1 MKILDR
7 LMQDHELL
15 RDLLMLF
22 GHELATFEKGEH
34 ADLQLMQDIARHYS
48 EYFNRVH
55 HTLEDALYECLL
67 ARGMP
72 HGQGADQALVQHAE
86 LTAATGRLLAT
97 LGNVL
102 NGVIM
107 PRSQLVSAGQ
117 RFVELNLAHM
127 ALEERTVFVR
137 AREMLTENTWKE
149 PADDD
154 LLPSDYLLAYTELLR
169 KQLAASSRMH

>member
-7 LMQDHELL
+7 LIQDHDLL

-22 GHELATFEKGEH
+22 GHELAAFEQGEH

-55 HTLEDALYECLL
+55 HTLEDALYEFLL
-67 ARGMP
+67 AQGMP
-72 HGQGADQALVQHAE
+72 AGQGADQALVQHAE
-86 LTAATGRLLAT
+86 LVSATGRLLAH
-97 LGNVL
+97 LGDAL

-117 RFVELNLAHM
+117 RFVDLNLAHM
-127 ALEERTVFVR
+127 AHEERTVFVW
-137 AREMLTENTWKE
+137 AREIVRENAWKE
-149 PADDD
+149 PIVEG
-154 LLPSDYLLAYTELLR
+154 LVPVDYLLAYTELLR
-169 KQLAASSRMH
+169 HQLGNSAWMH